1 MRALKRT
8 GNATRSVDVR
18 PNQTDTSSRPRD
30 ADGCAAESWR
40 SSSLNDVAS
49 LLDVG
54 LVDPGDVPQ
63 LEKVADNFPVAIT
76 PHLGRLIATS
86 DQDDALA
93 AQFVPS
99 VEESTVLPHERDDPI
114 GDDVYEV
121 VKGVT
126 HRYPDRVLLKLT
138 HICRVY
144 CRFCFRREKVGDSQ
158 YHLTAED
165 LSRAIDYIDS
175 DPRIWEVI
183 LTGGDPLVLSNRR
196 LANVMDRLAAIE
208 HLGVIRLHSR
218 VPVAEPKRVDRGLL
232 AALKRKKA
240 VFLVVHCNHPRELS
254 EEVCASLGAFVD
266 AGIPV
271 LSQSVLL
278 RGVNDTKEVLEQLM
292 RKLISLRVKPY
303 YLHHPDLAAGTGHFR
318 VSIEHG
324 AQLVGSLRG
333 FVSGLCQPT
342 YVLDIPGGYGKVP
355 LTPSYAEQ
363 SGDGRLLV
371 RDYRGDKHEYLDPIP
386 TGSGPPS
393 SAAATAAAT

>member
-158 YHLTAED
+158 YHLTAEE
-165 LSRAIDYIDS
+165 LSRA
-175 DPRIWEVI
+175 
-183 LTGGDPLVLSNRR
+183 
-196 LANVMDRLAAIE
+196 
-208 HLGVIRLHSR
+208 
-218 VPVAEPKRVDRGLL
+218 EPSTTSTATR
-232 AALKRKKA
+232 
-240 VFLVVHCNHPRELS
+240 
-254 EEVCASLGAFVD
+254 AS
-266 AGIPV
+266 
-271 LSQSVLL
+271 
-278 RGVNDTKEVLEQLM
+278 
-292 RKLISLRVKPY
+292 
-303 YLHHPDLAAGTGHFR
+303 
-318 VSIEHG
+318 
-324 AQLVGSLRG
+324 
-333 FVSGLCQPT
+333 
-342 YVLDIPGGYGKVP
+342 
-355 LTPSYAEQ
+355 
-363 SGDGRLLV
+363 GR
-371 RDYRGDKHEYLDPIP
+371 
-386 TGSGPPS
+386 
-393 SAAATAAAT
+393 